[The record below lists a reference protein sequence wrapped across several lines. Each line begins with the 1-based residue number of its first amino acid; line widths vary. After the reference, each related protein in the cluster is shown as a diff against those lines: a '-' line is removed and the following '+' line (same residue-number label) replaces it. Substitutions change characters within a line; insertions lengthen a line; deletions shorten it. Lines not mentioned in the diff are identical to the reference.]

1 VVTDRDGG
9 KGIRCITLILWSGIA
24 YLFASGEPSL
34 PARLKC
40 GRGMQA
46 AHRIARARR
55 CAGASA
61 DKSDRYIRQFL
72 IALASKIVTAILG
85 DLSFNCLGE
94 ADTRLAATEFDRWLL
109 AMTARHSFT
118 LSPRIARESCMYPSP
133 PKDRGRGEC
142 RVLGAPA
149 DGVTG
154 GGASKPR

>member
-1 VVTDRDGG
+1 MVTDRDGG

-55 CAGASA
+55 CAGANA

-94 ADTRLAATEFDRWLL
+94 ADTRLAATEFDPL
-109 AMTARHSFT
+109 APRHDSETQF
-118 LSPRIARESCMYPSP
+118 YPLAAH
-133 PKDRGRGEC
+133 RA
-142 RVLGAPA
+142 RVLHVSFAPERQRARGMPGARRTRSLVCA
-149 DGVTG
+149 WCW
-154 GGASKPR
+154 